1 MKQINTHMISKF
13 RMIRSFSDNTFN
25 DKTTI
30 SEADKKQNNL
40 LQIF

>member
-30 SEADKKQNNL
+30 SETDKKQNNL